1 MIEDDNTC
9 DYCGENI
16 CIFLQFEADVI
27 GLRGWNRRAALLE
40 TNRERRK
47 HAFRTYFRW
56 SRGIGRDRE
65 KLETCVVIGVRS
77 WYPDKAYMGFYKN
90 EDRSLRRRAVDMFG
104 NEINAWWEF
113 RDGAW
118 ALVEE

>member
-1 MIEDDNTC
+1 MLDYDAACT
-9 DYCGENI
+9 YCGKDI
-16 CIFLQFEADVI
+16 CIFLQFEAEI
-27 GLRGWNRRAALLE
+27 ISLRQWNQSAALME

-56 SRGIGRDRE
+56 SRGIGGGRE
-65 KLETCVVIGVRS
+65 KLEQCVVIGVRS
-77 WYPDKAYMGFYKN
+77 WYPDTAYMGYHEA
-90 EDRSLRRRAVDMFG
+90 EDCSVRSQAEDMYG
-104 NEINAWWEF
+104 NKINAWWEF